1 MRPDEQSIMV
11 SDLVAKFV
19 RRELYPLEQDALSR
33 QARGESALL
42 PQQIEHLRTVS
53 KELGLWGLDAPE
65 DMGGMNLPPIAMI
78 GVAEEL
84 AMTSIP
90 FQFPPDS
97 PNLRMMQAVGSD
109 VQKAKFLQPYIDG
122 TMTSAIAISEPGA
135 GGDPVAMLTR
145 AVQDEKGWVI
155 NGRKIWISNAKN
167 ADFIIVMARVGEGK
181 RQEGI
186 TSFIVEKGT
195 PGFIIERE
203 VPMLGGLLT
212 YEILF
217 EDCRVPEEALL
228 GQVGQ
233 GYAPMQL
240 RLMTRRLEMGAAA
253 IGTTRR
259 ALEILTEHARQ
270 RVTFG
275 VALADRQAI
284 QWWVADTTMRLHA
297 ARLMLYDAADKQSR
311 GEDIRHEA
319 SMIKVYATE
328 MAYEAVDHAM
338 QTLGA
343 LGMTKETPLYPMWHR
358 TRLMRIYEGPSEVHR
373 QTIARRAMGSSRTAE
388 RARAN

>member
-1 MRPDEQSIMV
+1 MRPDEQGILI

-19 RRELYPLEQDALSR
+19 KRELYPLEQESLRR
-33 QARGESALL
+33 QARGEPALL
-42 PQQIEHLRTVS
+42 PEQIEHLRTVS
-53 KELGLWGLDAPE
+53 KGLGLWGLDAPV
-65 DMGGMNLPPIAMI
+65 DMGGMDLPPMVMI

-109 VQKAKFLQPYIDG
+109 AQKTKYLQPYIDG
-122 TMTSAIAISEPGA
+122 TVTSAIAISEPGA
-135 GGDPVAMLTR
+135 GGDPAGMRTR
-145 AVQDEKGWVI
+145 AVNDGNGWLL
-155 NGRKIWISNAKN
+155 NGRKIWISNAKT

-203 VPMLGGLLT
+203 IPMLGGMST

-217 EDCRVPEEALL
+217 EDCRLPEEALL
-228 GQVGQ
+228 GQIGQ

-240 RLMTRRLEMGAAA
+240 RLMTRRLEMGATA

-259 ALEILTEHARQ
+259 ALEILTEHARE
-270 RVTFG
+270 RITFG

-284 QWWVADTTMRLHA
+284 QWWVADTSMRLHA
-297 ARLMLYDAADKQSR
+297 ARLMLYDAADKLSR
-311 GEDIRHEA
+311 GEDIRHEI
-319 SMIKVYATE
+319 SMIKVYTTE
-328 MAYEAVDHAM
+328 MAYEAVDQAM

-358 TRLMRIYEGPSEVHR
+358 ARLMRIYEGPSEVHR
-373 QTIARRAMGSSRTAE
+373 QTIARRVMGSSRP
-388 RARAN
+388 RKD